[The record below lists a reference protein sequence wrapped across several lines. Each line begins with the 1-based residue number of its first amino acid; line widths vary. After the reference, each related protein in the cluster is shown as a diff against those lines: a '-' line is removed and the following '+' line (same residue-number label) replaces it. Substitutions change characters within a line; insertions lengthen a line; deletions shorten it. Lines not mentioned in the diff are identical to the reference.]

1 MILLALISSKPC
13 SASPCKSRHLQDLM
27 WYRLHLAA
35 DLFEVSLRFGYFEQ
49 LVLLL
54 DWPGV
59 LNGLPHLE
67 WCLFRFEIANFH
79 VALVLFVSGSQKDC
93 SSLIT
98 NSLFKRVHVI
108 LFVSQIQHGSPICI
122 WKGRDFSEVAPN
134 NVTVHFLVHLVR
146 CASLLLLLFSRCYV
160 PSLVLEDYCEFTE
173 YSLRM
178 FLWLFKGCLCTF
190 SSTSC
195 WF

>member
-13 SASPCKSRHLQDLM
+13 SASRCKSRHLQDLVG
-27 WYRLHLAA
+27 YRLHLAA

-79 VALVLFVSGSQKDC
+79 VALVLFVSGS
-93 SSLIT
+93 
-98 NSLFKRVHVI
+98 
-108 LFVSQIQHGSPICI
+108 
-122 WKGRDFSEVAPN
+122 
-134 NVTVHFLVHLVR
+134 
-146 CASLLLLLFSRCYV
+146 
-160 PSLVLEDYCEFTE
+160 
-173 YSLRM
+173 
-178 FLWLFKGCLCTF
+178 
-190 SSTSC
+190 
-195 WF
+195 